1 MYSNFWKPI
10 RSWFLITYL
19 NSFKQHCYFS
29 EMEYL
34 QFPPPYL
41 HCILSTLSALWGWS
55 AGLGQWGIG
64 GLEGSKI
71 LVTLC
76 PSLGMASG
84 WLPPSMENHFNYYMP
99 FFFNYYMS
107 FSFWILLNCFL
118 FCPSF
123 PSLLPYPPDPGC
135 WLTPRVKAAGREYV
149 EGRKPIL
156 LDWSCQC
163 QRTWCSRW
171 HKLILPLGNFHSLFG
186 DHQWKHVCAMR

>member
-107 FSFWILLNCFL
+107 FSFWILLNCSLPLSLKDTALSLVIFL
-118 FCPSF
+118 HSAHTLVNNSSTKSSSDYFNVSSF
-123 PSLLPYPPDPGC
+123 P
-135 WLTPRVKAAGREYV
+135 W
-149 EGRKPIL
+149 
-156 LDWSCQC
+156 
-163 QRTWCSRW
+163 
-171 HKLILPLGNFHSLFG
+171 
-186 DHQWKHVCAMR
+186 

>member
-84 WLPPSMENHFNYYMP
+84 WLPPSMEDHFNYYMP
-99 FFFNYYMS
+99 FFS
-107 FSFWILLNCFL
+107 TTTCLS
-118 FCPSF
+118 PSEF
-123 PSLLPYPPDPGC
+123 YLTALSPYPLKILHC
-135 WLTPRVKAAGREYV
+135 HLWFSYTL
-149 EGRKPIL
+149 PI
-156 LDWSCQC
+156 
-163 QRTWCSRW
+163 
-171 HKLILPLGNFHSLFG
+171 P
-186 DHQWKHVCAMR
+186 